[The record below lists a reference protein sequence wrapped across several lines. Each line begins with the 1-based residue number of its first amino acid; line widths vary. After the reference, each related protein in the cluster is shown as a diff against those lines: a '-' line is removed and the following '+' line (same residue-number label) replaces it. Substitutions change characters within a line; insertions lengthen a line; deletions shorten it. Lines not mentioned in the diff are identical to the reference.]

1 MRWENSILYMT
12 RMRVVAKL
20 FKYFS
25 ELYIFLSGE
34 SMDNQTAA
42 FALGIAMLLVVVIRK
57 IDGTTEQR

>member
-1 MRWENSILYMT
+1 MT

-42 FALGIAMLLVVVIRK
+42 FALGIGMLLVVVVVIRK
-57 IDGTTEQR
+57 INGTTEQR

>member
-1 MRWENSILYMT
+1 MT

-42 FALGIAMLLVVVIRK
+42 FALEIILLLIIVIMVK
-57 IDGTTEQR
+57 VKAPKPIK

>member
-1 MRWENSILYMT
+1 MT

-42 FALGIAMLLVVVIRK
+42 FALGIILLLIIVIMVK
-57 IDGTTEQR
+57 VKAPKPIK